1 MPPPNTQTEIEKD
14 RDDTAQQLQRRHGVE
29 PRLSAPAQPQMCD
42 TGRRMHPD
50 GSLFSPAP
58 SSQSPPGLKSLT
70 AQIRERER
78 EGERGRARQATHPAG
93 QRRQRGAAWAA
104 GRRRRLRSRSAAGS
118 VLRKYRY
125 ERSLFTERLFRPSR
139 SELGLIQ
146 IVIAQRRP
154 AGRWKPEQG
163 RTRQGR
169 RGGGC
174 ARNACVF
181 SSPFCRT

>member
-1 MPPPNTQTEIEKD
+1 MT
-14 RDDTAQQLQRRHGVE
+14 RQLQRRHGVE

-78 EGERGRARQATHPAG
+78 EGERD
-93 QRRQRGAAWAA
+93 RQRIPQARGVSA
-104 GRRRRLRSRSAAGS
+104 GRRGRRGGGARAAGARQG
-118 VLRKYRY
+118 VC
-125 ERSLFTERLFRPSR
+125 
-139 SELGLIQ
+139 SEKIDMNEVSSTTVVQ
-146 IVIAQRRP
+146 TVSKR
-154 AGRWKPEQG
+154 AGFNSNRH
-163 RTRQGR
+163 RTATPRGAVETRTGAHQGR